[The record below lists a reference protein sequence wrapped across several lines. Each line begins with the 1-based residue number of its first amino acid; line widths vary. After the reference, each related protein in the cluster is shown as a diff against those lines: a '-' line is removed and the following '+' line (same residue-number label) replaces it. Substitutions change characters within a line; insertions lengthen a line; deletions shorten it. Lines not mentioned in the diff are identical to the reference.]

1 MLRRS
6 YAGAGALVSALAL
19 PAAAQAVPT
28 IQPLKP
34 CYVTAKNA
42 GQAPRQE
49 GVQIVAAGFT
59 PNSHVTLTLDGQ
71 PYPGGEA
78 LQVGPSGALP
88 MAPVP
93 APFVQAGSRPFTITL
108 TEQGNPANTVSATA
122 RSAALDVTVTPH
134 SAGPARRVRFDG
146 LGFTEDKPVYLH
158 YVRKGELRKT
168 VRVARRPGECGA
180 FSKRRRQLPV
190 RKPGLGRWVLQF
202 DQSRKLV
209 DPQAAAFVY
218 VRLGI
223 RLRLVP
229 R

>member
-1 MLRRS
+1 MLRD
-6 YAGAGALVSALAL
+6 
-19 PAAAQAVPT
+19 
-28 IQPLKP
+28 
-34 CYVTAKNA
+34 
-42 GQAPRQE
+42 GQERGRPPRQE

-59 PNSHVTLTLDGQ
+59 PNSRVTLTLDGQ

-93 APFVQAGSRPFTITL
+93 APFVKAGSREFTITL
-108 TEQGNPANTVSATA
+108 TEQGNPANTASVTA
-122 RSAALDVTVTPH
+122 RSAALDVTVTPR
-134 SAGPARRVRFDG
+134 SARPDSQVRFDG
-146 LGFTEDKPVYLH
+146 LGFTEDKSVYLH
-158 YVRKGELRKT
+158 YVRKGKLRKT
-168 VRVARRPGECGA
+168 VRVARRPGACGG

-190 RKPGLGRWVLQF
+190 RKPRLGRWVLQF
-202 DQSRKLV
+202 DQSRRLV
-209 DPQAAAFVY
+209 DPRAATFVY